1 MEDYTRKHYT
11 HADSTWYAFSVSF
24 VLILVGIA
32 LLYFGGELLVRHA
45 SNLAKLFRLSP
56 VVIGL
61 TVVAFGTSA
70 PELAATLTATLRG
83 TPEIAIGNV
92 IGSNIANLGLILAIA
107 ALIFPITTRA
117 RFLKRELPFMILVA
131 VLLFL
136 VLMNSTVSRLE
147 GMFLFGLLLIYLV
160 FLLRQEDESPA
171 VEAEFAEAVGEATVP
186 LWHALFGVVIGLGL
200 LVLGAQS
207 LVEGAVT
214 LARALGVSERVIG
227 LTMVAIGT
235 SLPELASS
243 VVAALKREGGIILGN
258 IVGSNVFNVLAI
270 LGIASLVHPIQVPFA
285 TVATDVWVVLIF
297 SLLVLPFLWTGLRL
311 GRREAAVLLAGY
323 GAYVA
328 FLFV

>member
-1 MEDYTRKHYT
+1 M
-11 HADSTWYAFSVSF
+11 SF

-45 SNLAKLFRLSP
+45 SHLAKLFKLSP

-92 IGSNIANLGLILAIA
+92 LGSNIANLGLILAIA
-107 ALIFPITTRA
+107 GLIFPITTQA
-117 RFLKRELPFMILVA
+117 RFLKRELPFMILVT

-136 VLMNSTVSRLE
+136 VLMNGVIGRLE
-147 GMFLFGLLLIYLV
+147 GAFLFGLLLAYLI
-160 FLLRQEDESPA
+160 FLLRQGDEPPS
-171 VEAEFAEAVGEATVP
+171 VEAEFADAVGEKTAP
-186 LWHALFGVVIGLGL
+186 LWQALLGVLFGLGL
-200 LVLGAQS
+200 LVLGAQA

-214 LARALGVSERVIG
+214 LARAFGVSERVIG
-227 LTMVAIGT
+227 LTMVAVGT

-243 VVAALKREGGIILGN
+243 IVAALKREGGIILGN
-258 IVGSNVFNVLAI
+258 IVGSNIFNVLAI
-270 LGIASLVHPIQVPFA
+270 LGIASLVHPIHVPFA
-285 TVATDVWVVLIF
+285 NVATDVWVVLIF

-323 GAYVA
+323 GVYVG